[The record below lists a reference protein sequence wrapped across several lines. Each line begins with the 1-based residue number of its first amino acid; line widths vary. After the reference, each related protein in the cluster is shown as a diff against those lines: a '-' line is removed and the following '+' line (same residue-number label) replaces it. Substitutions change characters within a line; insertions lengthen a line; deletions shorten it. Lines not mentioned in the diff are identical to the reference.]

1 MNNLEEYKKGEF
13 NYTNIVIDE
22 KGNQKI
28 SFWKEGEEKK
38 ECRVKN
44 LYQKNEKMLN
54 KSLNNKL

>member
-1 MNNLEEYKKGEF
+1 MNNLEEYKKGKF
-13 NYTNIVIDE
+13 NYVNIVIDE

-44 LYQKNEKMLN
+44 LYQKNEKII
-54 KSLNNKL
+54 K